1 MQQTHEEGGRLA
13 KWPIW
18 QMEICNKK
26 NHRDKFGLK
35 VSLLDCRETRKGW
48 RCCWDFLFR
57 NFGTQQLFLYCF
69 PPFLCPLQKRL
80 VKLGAGTIKATFT
93 VTCESFL
100 LLIPNSLEA
109 GKFWDSWEQVEVFG
123 IQAIMEA
130 GRLWSNMR
138 ILNGTHLFSSKY
150 LFANFTTRLKT
161 DEQTNRAKENF
172 SYKMSQN
179 HQTKGGLNKS
189 LW

>member
-1 MQQTHEEGGRLA
+1 M
-13 KWPIW
+13 
-18 QMEICNKK
+18 
-26 NHRDKFGLK
+26 
-35 VSLLDCRETRKGW
+35 
-48 RCCWDFLFR
+48 
-57 NFGTQQLFLYCF
+57 FLYCF

-109 GKFWDSWEQVEVFG
+109 GKFSDSWEQVEVFG

-179 HQTKGGLNKS
+179 HQTKRELNKS
-189 LW
+189 L